1 MKTLTALL
9 LLGLLCSLH
18 TTSAG
23 VCVLGSRGVAML
35 CNTLLETHLEIFML
49 TVVYDHLFTAVIKMI
64 TATECCINF
73 RAMIPLKQVV
83 SVRTTSSSCPHKAL
97 IFTTKTGKTF
107 CVDPSEAWVQS
118 HVTKIESRQR

>member
-23 VCVLGSRGVAML
+23 VIA
-35 CNTLLETHLEIFML
+35 LEI
-49 TVVYDHLFTAVIKMI
+49 AP
-64 TATECCINF
+64 ECCMKF
-73 RAMIPLKQVV
+73 SARIPLQQVV
-83 SVRTTSSSCPHKAL
+83 SLRTTSSSCPRKAL
-97 IFTTKTGKTF
+97 IFTTKKGKIF

-118 HVTKIESRQR
+118 HVTKIESRSTTVYSTDIDINRL

>member
-23 VCVLGSRGVAML
+23 VFAL
-35 CNTLLETHLEIFML
+35 
-49 TVVYDHLFTAVIKMI
+49 D
-64 TATECCINF
+64 TATECCMKF
-73 RAMIPLKQVV
+73 SPRIPLKQVV
-83 SVRTTSSSCPHKAL
+83 SLRTTSSSCPHKAL
-97 IFTTKTGKTF
+97 IFTTKKGKTF

-118 HVTKIESRQR
+118 HVTKIESRSTAAKTTTMSSTTITP

>member
-23 VCVLGSRGVAML
+23 VIK
-35 CNTLLETHLEIFML
+35 LEM
-49 TVVYDHLFTAVIKMI
+49 AP
-64 TATECCINF
+64 ECCMTF
-73 RAMIPLKQVV
+73 SARIPLQQVV
-83 SVRTTSSSCPHKAL
+83 SLRATSSSCPRRAL
-97 IFTTKTGKTF
+97 LFTTKKGKTF

-118 HVTKIESRQR
+118 HVTKIESRTQ